1 MRVRGPRR
9 DALLPA
15 KVTQEGQ
22 KAKMP
27 DDTKARKRRQ
37 NPAITF
43 SSFDEDDAYDEAQEA
58 EGKAAAAAAT
68 KGATSGKGTLK
79 KSQSLTIPTFSLQ
92 EEAKR
97 PPL

>member
-1 MRVRGPRR
+1 
-9 DALLPA
+9 
-15 KVTQEGQ
+15 
-22 KAKMP
+22 MP

-58 EGKAAAAAAT
+58 EGKAAAAAAAA
-68 KGATSGKGTLK
+68 KGATASKGTLK
-79 KSQSLTIPTFSLQ
+79 KSQSLTIPTFSMQ

>member
-1 MRVRGPRR
+1 
-9 DALLPA
+9 
-15 KVTQEGQ
+15 
-22 KAKMP
+22 MP

-58 EGKAAAAAAT
+58 EGKAAAAAA
-68 KGATSGKGTLK
+68 KGATASKGTLK
-79 KSQSLTIPTFSLQ
+79 KSQSLTIPTFSMQ

>member
-1 MRVRGPRR
+1 
-9 DALLPA
+9 
-15 KVTQEGQ
+15 
-22 KAKMP
+22 MP

-58 EGKAAAAAAT
+58 EGKAAAAT
-68 KGATSGKGTLK
+68 KGATASKGTLK
-79 KSQSLTIPTFSLQ
+79 KSQSLTIPTFSMQ